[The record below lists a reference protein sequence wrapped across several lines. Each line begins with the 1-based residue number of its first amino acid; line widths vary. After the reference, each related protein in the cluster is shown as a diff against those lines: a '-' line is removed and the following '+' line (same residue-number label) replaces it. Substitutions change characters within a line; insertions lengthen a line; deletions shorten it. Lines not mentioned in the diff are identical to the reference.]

1 MTFMNLVHNK
11 KKTVLAV

>member
-1 MTFMNLVHNK
+1 MNLVHNK